1 MSIVSSVRA
10 VREASARLALCAGVC
25 LAIAAPARAQMINPA
40 GSDSSRR
47 PYRTLFGGAAEG
59 PRGNDSLILN
69 AAAFGGYDDDIFAR
83 GSGSSPGSAGRP
95 TVSGTFVGSQA
106 SLGYQRRFTN
116 ASVMASAATA
126 NRYVTDS
133 QEFVTTFASGSV
145 GVQGSANSRTSYQ
158 LHQTVGYRPFFTPVP
173 FPPTSPVGP
182 SLGGELT
189 PPLPDGVGVETP
201 DDFTV
206 ASDRDGIR
214 YSTYGEVQRR
224 LTQRSSLQFRGQ
236 YTVADFASQDLDAV
250 DNRRW
255 LGGATYAYDMTR
267 YLSARL
273 GYTYRSFNTNADGVA
288 GNHDLNV
295 GLLYNRP
302 FTIGSGRTVL
312 SFTTGSTIL
321 KKERLAGNEGGGQ
334 FTIRAIGSANLAHA
348 FSAAWQGNI
357 NYSHSVG
364 YMDGFTEPIEG
375 DRVVASLGG
384 LLGPALDVSMSAG
397 YVTGAIGL
405 QERNFDSAIAS
416 ARLRLALHANVAL
429 FAQYFYYQYAY
440 ADGVADQVLPASEL
454 RRQGFRAG
462 LNIWLPVLR

>member
-1 MSIVSSVRA
+1 
-10 VREASARLALCAGVC
+10 
-25 LAIAAPARAQMINPA
+25 MINPA
-40 GSDSSRR
+40 DGASSPR
-47 PYRTLFGGAAEG
+47 PYRTLFGGAAAG
-59 PRGNDSLILN
+59 AQGNQSLILN
-69 AAAFGGYDDDIFAR
+69 VATFGGYDDDIFAR
-83 GSGSSPGSAGRP
+83 GSGPSSGNPGQPS
-95 TVSGTFVGSQA
+95 VSGTFWGSQA
-106 SLGYQRRFTN
+106 SLGYQRRFANT
-116 ASVMASAATA
+116 SVMASAATA
-126 NRYVTDS
+126 NRYVIDS
-133 QEFVTTFASGSV
+133 QEFVTTYASGSI
-145 GVQGSANSRTSYQ
+145 GAQGNVNARTSYMV
-158 LHQTVGYRPFFTPVP
+158 HQAVGYRPYYTPVP
-173 FPPTSPVGP
+173 FPPASPVGP
-182 SLGGELT
+182 SVGGELT
-189 PPLPDGVGVETP
+189 PALPDGVGVETP

-206 ASDRDGIR
+206 ASDREGIR

-224 LTQRSSLQFRGQ
+224 LTQRSSLQARGQ
-236 YTVADFASQDLDAV
+236 YTTSDFASQDLETL

-255 LGGATYAYDMTR
+255 LGGGTYSYDVTR
-267 YLSARL
+267 FLSARL
-273 GYTYRSFNTNADGVA
+273 GYTYRSYNTNVEGVA

-321 KKERLAGNEGGGQ
+321 RRERLDGDGDGGRL
-334 FTIRAIGSANLAHA
+334 TIRAIGTANLTHA
-348 FSAAWQGNI
+348 FSSAWQGNI
-357 NYSHSVG
+357 AYIHSVG

-384 LLGPALDVSMSAG
+384 LLGPALDFSMSAG
-397 YVTGAIGL
+397 YMSGAIGL

-462 LNIWLPVLR
+462 LNLWLPLLR